1 MNYHSIND
9 LVELCHKNNAQ
20 IWQVIM
26 MDNAHERMV
35 SEDKIFENMRLMYK
49 AMKTADNNYDKSLKS
64 PSRMAGGDGELMYQY
79 NKSGRNI
86 CGDFV
91 GMVMEK
97 ALKMGE
103 SNACM
108 RRIVAAPTAGSCGV
122 IPAVFISY
130 ETYFK
135 ALEDDM
141 VKALLIASGIGAVI
155 AENASIAGASGGCQ
169 AEIGSASAMAAA
181 GLTFLQG
188 GDSMQIVN
196 SSALALKSMLGLAC
210 DPVCGLVEVPCIK
223 RNVAGAMNAIT
234 AAQMS
239 MAGIKSVISP
249 DEVIDFFDF
258 QLNTLALNL
267 THDKQLQSL
276 NMTDK
281 DIEFKKTGQGIGLQF
296 GKYSPLL
303 NYSSNG
309 IPRKGLTMFASYT
322 NGGKTSFVFENIV
335 IPLAEQGTKICI
347 ISNEQD
353 AIIFKD
359 LLYIHVLTS
368 RLDYWNIDRRKLKN
382 LNFTKQDEEAFKK
395 ADKIVKED
403 YLENILFQRVYDY
416 GMKNIKRTIK
426 KLAKQDFDLFVYD
439 TFKVDATT
447 DTVWQSFLND
457 SKELFQ
463 IASKENVAVIT
474 PVQLSLSTKGKVRWL
489 NESVLSNSKQISEI
503 YEEIFMFR
511 DIWSDEYT
519 SCEKDLEATSN
530 TVDGQGRSSEKV
542 PFPIVWQEGK
552 FYKIFFHVKSRNG
565 ENGQTILYEFIPNV
579 NKWKEIGNCKVGE
592 ENKI

>member
-1 MNYHSIND
+1 MKYHSIND

-20 IWQVIM
+20 LWQVIM

-188 GDSMQIVN
+188 GDSLQIVN

-249 DEVIDFFDF
+249 DEVIDSM
-258 QLNTLALNL
+258 QRIGAAMPSSLKETAREGLAI
-267 THDKQLQSL
+267 TP
-276 NMTDK
+276 T
-281 DIEFKKTGQGIGLQF
+281 
-296 GKYSPLL
+296 
-303 NYSSNG
+303 
-309 IPRKGLTMFASYT
+309 
-322 NGGKTSFVFENIV
+322 
-335 IPLAEQGTKICI
+335 AE
-347 ISNEQD
+347 
-353 AIIFKD
+353 
-359 LLYIHVLTS
+359 L
-368 RLDYWNIDRRKLKN
+368 
-382 LNFTKQDEEAFKK
+382 
-395 ADKIVKED
+395 
-403 YLENILFQRVYDY
+403 
-416 GMKNIKRTIK
+416 IKRE
-426 KLAKQDFDLFVYD
+426 LD
-439 TFKVDATT
+439 KVT
-447 DTVWQSFLND
+447 D
-457 SKELFQ
+457 
-463 IASKENVAVIT
+463 
-474 PVQLSLSTKGKVRWL
+474 
-489 NESVLSNSKQISEI
+489 
-503 YEEIFMFR
+503 
-511 DIWSDEYT
+511 
-519 SCEKDLEATSN
+519 
-530 TVDGQGRSSEKV
+530 
-542 PFPIVWQEGK
+542 
-552 FYKIFFHVKSRNG
+552 
-565 ENGQTILYEFIPNV
+565 
-579 NKWKEIGNCKVGE
+579 
-592 ENKI
+592 

>member
-223 RNVAGAMNAIT
+223 RNVAGVMNAIT

-249 DEVIDFFDF
+249 DEVIDSM
-258 QLNTLALNL
+258 QRIGAAMPSSLKETAREGLAI
-267 THDKQLQSL
+267 TP
-276 NMTDK
+276 T
-281 DIEFKKTGQGIGLQF
+281 
-296 GKYSPLL
+296 
-303 NYSSNG
+303 
-309 IPRKGLTMFASYT
+309 
-322 NGGKTSFVFENIV
+322 
-335 IPLAEQGTKICI
+335 AE
-347 ISNEQD
+347 
-353 AIIFKD
+353 
-359 LLYIHVLTS
+359 L
-368 RLDYWNIDRRKLKN
+368 
-382 LNFTKQDEEAFKK
+382 
-395 ADKIVKED
+395 
-403 YLENILFQRVYDY
+403 
-416 GMKNIKRTIK
+416 IKRE
-426 KLAKQDFDLFVYD
+426 LD
-439 TFKVDATT
+439 KVT
-447 DTVWQSFLND
+447 D
-457 SKELFQ
+457 
-463 IASKENVAVIT
+463 
-474 PVQLSLSTKGKVRWL
+474 
-489 NESVLSNSKQISEI
+489 
-503 YEEIFMFR
+503 
-511 DIWSDEYT
+511 
-519 SCEKDLEATSN
+519 
-530 TVDGQGRSSEKV
+530 
-542 PFPIVWQEGK
+542 
-552 FYKIFFHVKSRNG
+552 
-565 ENGQTILYEFIPNV
+565 
-579 NKWKEIGNCKVGE
+579 
-592 ENKI
+592 

>member
-35 SEDKIFENMRLMYK
+35 SEDKIFENMRVMYK

-64 PSRMAGGDGELMYQY
+64 PSRMARGDGELMYQY

-249 DEVIDFFDF
+249 DEVIDSM
-258 QLNTLALNL
+258 QRIGAAMPSSLKETAREGLAI
-267 THDKQLQSL
+267 TP
-276 NMTDK
+276 T
-281 DIEFKKTGQGIGLQF
+281 
-296 GKYSPLL
+296 
-303 NYSSNG
+303 
-309 IPRKGLTMFASYT
+309 
-322 NGGKTSFVFENIV
+322 
-335 IPLAEQGTKICI
+335 AE
-347 ISNEQD
+347 
-353 AIIFKD
+353 
-359 LLYIHVLTS
+359 L
-368 RLDYWNIDRRKLKN
+368 
-382 LNFTKQDEEAFKK
+382 
-395 ADKIVKED
+395 
-403 YLENILFQRVYDY
+403 
-416 GMKNIKRTIK
+416 IKRE
-426 KLAKQDFDLFVYD
+426 LD
-439 TFKVDATT
+439 KVT
-447 DTVWQSFLND
+447 D
-457 SKELFQ
+457 
-463 IASKENVAVIT
+463 
-474 PVQLSLSTKGKVRWL
+474 
-489 NESVLSNSKQISEI
+489 
-503 YEEIFMFR
+503 
-511 DIWSDEYT
+511 
-519 SCEKDLEATSN
+519 
-530 TVDGQGRSSEKV
+530 
-542 PFPIVWQEGK
+542 
-552 FYKIFFHVKSRNG
+552 
-565 ENGQTILYEFIPNV
+565 
-579 NKWKEIGNCKVGE
+579 
-592 ENKI
+592 

>member
-35 SEDKIFENMRLMYK
+35 SEDKIFENMRVMYK

-188 GDSMQIVN
+188 GDNLQIVN

-239 MAGIKSVISP
+239 MAGIKSVLSP
-249 DEVIDFFDF
+249 DEVIDSM
-258 QLNTLALNL
+258 QRIGAAMPSSLKETAKEGLA
-267 THDKQLQSL
+267 
-276 NMTDK
+276 
-281 DIEFKKTGQGIGLQF
+281 
-296 GKYSPLL
+296 
-303 NYSSNG
+303 
-309 IPRKGLTMFASYT
+309 
-322 NGGKTSFVFENIV
+322 
-335 IPLAEQGTKICI
+335 
-347 ISNEQD
+347 
-353 AIIFKD
+353 
-359 LLYIHVLTS
+359 
-368 RLDYWNIDRRKLKN
+368 
-382 LNFTKQDEEAFKK
+382 
-395 ADKIVKED
+395 
-403 YLENILFQRVYDY
+403 
-416 GMKNIKRTIK
+416 
-426 KLAKQDFDLFVYD
+426 
-439 TFKVDATT
+439 
-447 DTVWQSFLND
+447 
-457 SKELFQ
+457 
-463 IASKENVAVIT
+463 IT
-474 PVQLSLSTKGKVRWL
+474 PTAESETGK
-489 NESVLSNSKQISEI
+489 
-503 YEEIFMFR
+503 
-511 DIWSDEYT
+511 
-519 SCEKDLEATSN
+519 
-530 TVDGQGRSSEKV
+530 
-542 PFPIVWQEGK
+542 
-552 FYKIFFHVKSRNG
+552 
-565 ENGQTILYEFIPNV
+565 
-579 NKWKEIGNCKVGE
+579 
-592 ENKI
+592 

>member
-49 AMKTADNNYDKSLKS
+49 AMKSADNNYDKSLKS

-188 GDSMQIVN
+188 GDSLQIVN

-249 DEVIDFFDF
+249 DEVIDSM
-258 QLNTLALNL
+258 QRIGAAMPSSLKETAREGLAI
-267 THDKQLQSL
+267 TP
-276 NMTDK
+276 T
-281 DIEFKKTGQGIGLQF
+281 
-296 GKYSPLL
+296 
-303 NYSSNG
+303 
-309 IPRKGLTMFASYT
+309 
-322 NGGKTSFVFENIV
+322 
-335 IPLAEQGTKICI
+335 AE
-347 ISNEQD
+347 
-353 AIIFKD
+353 
-359 LLYIHVLTS
+359 L
-368 RLDYWNIDRRKLKN
+368 
-382 LNFTKQDEEAFKK
+382 
-395 ADKIVKED
+395 
-403 YLENILFQRVYDY
+403 
-416 GMKNIKRTIK
+416 IKRE
-426 KLAKQDFDLFVYD
+426 LD
-439 TFKVDATT
+439 KVT
-447 DTVWQSFLND
+447 D
-457 SKELFQ
+457 
-463 IASKENVAVIT
+463 
-474 PVQLSLSTKGKVRWL
+474 
-489 NESVLSNSKQISEI
+489 
-503 YEEIFMFR
+503 
-511 DIWSDEYT
+511 
-519 SCEKDLEATSN
+519 
-530 TVDGQGRSSEKV
+530 
-542 PFPIVWQEGK
+542 
-552 FYKIFFHVKSRNG
+552 
-565 ENGQTILYEFIPNV
+565 
-579 NKWKEIGNCKVGE
+579 
-592 ENKI
+592 

>member
-35 SEDKIFENMRLMYK
+35 SEDKIFENMRVMYK

-91 GMVMEK
+91 AMVMEK

-188 GDSMQIVN
+188 GDSLQIVN

-249 DEVIDFFDF
+249 DEVIDSM
-258 QLNTLALNL
+258 QRIGAAMPSSLKETAREGLAI
-267 THDKQLQSL
+267 TP
-276 NMTDK
+276 T
-281 DIEFKKTGQGIGLQF
+281 
-296 GKYSPLL
+296 
-303 NYSSNG
+303 
-309 IPRKGLTMFASYT
+309 
-322 NGGKTSFVFENIV
+322 
-335 IPLAEQGTKICI
+335 AE
-347 ISNEQD
+347 
-353 AIIFKD
+353 
-359 LLYIHVLTS
+359 L
-368 RLDYWNIDRRKLKN
+368 
-382 LNFTKQDEEAFKK
+382 
-395 ADKIVKED
+395 
-403 YLENILFQRVYDY
+403 
-416 GMKNIKRTIK
+416 IKRE
-426 KLAKQDFDLFVYD
+426 LD
-439 TFKVDATT
+439 KVT
-447 DTVWQSFLND
+447 D
-457 SKELFQ
+457 
-463 IASKENVAVIT
+463 
-474 PVQLSLSTKGKVRWL
+474 
-489 NESVLSNSKQISEI
+489 
-503 YEEIFMFR
+503 
-511 DIWSDEYT
+511 
-519 SCEKDLEATSN
+519 
-530 TVDGQGRSSEKV
+530 
-542 PFPIVWQEGK
+542 
-552 FYKIFFHVKSRNG
+552 
-565 ENGQTILYEFIPNV
+565 
-579 NKWKEIGNCKVGE
+579 
-592 ENKI
+592 

>member
-35 SEDKIFENMRLMYK
+35 SEDKIFENMRVMYK

-135 ALEDDM
+135 ALEYDM

-249 DEVIDFFDF
+249 DEVIDSM
-258 QLNTLALNL
+258 QRIGAAMPSSLKETAREGLAI
-267 THDKQLQSL
+267 TP
-276 NMTDK
+276 T
-281 DIEFKKTGQGIGLQF
+281 
-296 GKYSPLL
+296 
-303 NYSSNG
+303 
-309 IPRKGLTMFASYT
+309 
-322 NGGKTSFVFENIV
+322 
-335 IPLAEQGTKICI
+335 AE
-347 ISNEQD
+347 
-353 AIIFKD
+353 
-359 LLYIHVLTS
+359 L
-368 RLDYWNIDRRKLKN
+368 
-382 LNFTKQDEEAFKK
+382 
-395 ADKIVKED
+395 
-403 YLENILFQRVYDY
+403 
-416 GMKNIKRTIK
+416 IKRE
-426 KLAKQDFDLFVYD
+426 LD
-439 TFKVDATT
+439 KVT
-447 DTVWQSFLND
+447 D
-457 SKELFQ
+457 
-463 IASKENVAVIT
+463 
-474 PVQLSLSTKGKVRWL
+474 
-489 NESVLSNSKQISEI
+489 
-503 YEEIFMFR
+503 
-511 DIWSDEYT
+511 
-519 SCEKDLEATSN
+519 
-530 TVDGQGRSSEKV
+530 
-542 PFPIVWQEGK
+542 
-552 FYKIFFHVKSRNG
+552 
-565 ENGQTILYEFIPNV
+565 
-579 NKWKEIGNCKVGE
+579 
-592 ENKI
+592 

>member
-188 GDSMQIVN
+188 GDSLQIVN
-196 SSALALKSMLGLAC
+196 SSALTLKSMLGLAC

-249 DEVIDFFDF
+249 DEVIDSM
-258 QLNTLALNL
+258 QRIGAAMPSSLKETAREGLAI
-267 THDKQLQSL
+267 TP
-276 NMTDK
+276 T
-281 DIEFKKTGQGIGLQF
+281 
-296 GKYSPLL
+296 
-303 NYSSNG
+303 
-309 IPRKGLTMFASYT
+309 
-322 NGGKTSFVFENIV
+322 
-335 IPLAEQGTKICI
+335 AE
-347 ISNEQD
+347 
-353 AIIFKD
+353 
-359 LLYIHVLTS
+359 L
-368 RLDYWNIDRRKLKN
+368 
-382 LNFTKQDEEAFKK
+382 
-395 ADKIVKED
+395 
-403 YLENILFQRVYDY
+403 
-416 GMKNIKRTIK
+416 IKRE
-426 KLAKQDFDLFVYD
+426 LD
-439 TFKVDATT
+439 KVT
-447 DTVWQSFLND
+447 D
-457 SKELFQ
+457 
-463 IASKENVAVIT
+463 
-474 PVQLSLSTKGKVRWL
+474 
-489 NESVLSNSKQISEI
+489 
-503 YEEIFMFR
+503 
-511 DIWSDEYT
+511 
-519 SCEKDLEATSN
+519 
-530 TVDGQGRSSEKV
+530 
-542 PFPIVWQEGK
+542 
-552 FYKIFFHVKSRNG
+552 
-565 ENGQTILYEFIPNV
+565 
-579 NKWKEIGNCKVGE
+579 
-592 ENKI
+592 

>member
-20 IWQVIM
+20 LWQVIM

-188 GDSMQIVN
+188 GDSLQIVN

-249 DEVIDFFDF
+249 DEVIDSM
-258 QLNTLALNL
+258 QRIGAAMPSSLKETAREGLAI
-267 THDKQLQSL
+267 TP
-276 NMTDK
+276 T
-281 DIEFKKTGQGIGLQF
+281 
-296 GKYSPLL
+296 
-303 NYSSNG
+303 
-309 IPRKGLTMFASYT
+309 A
-322 NGGKTSFVFENIV
+322 
-335 IPLAEQGTKICI
+335 
-347 ISNEQD
+347 
-353 AIIFKD
+353 
-359 LLYIHVLTS
+359 
-368 RLDYWNIDRRKLKN
+368 KL
-382 LNFTKQDEEAFKK
+382 
-395 ADKIVKED
+395 
-403 YLENILFQRVYDY
+403 
-416 GMKNIKRTIK
+416 IKR
-426 KLAKQDFDLFVYD
+426 
-439 TFKVDATT
+439 
-447 DTVWQSFLND
+447 
-457 SKELFQ
+457 EL
-463 IASKENVAVIT
+463 
-474 PVQLSLSTKGKVRWL
+474 
-489 NESVLSNSKQISEI
+489 
-503 YEEIFMFR
+503 
-511 DIWSDEYT
+511 
-519 SCEKDLEATSN
+519 
-530 TVDGQGRSSEKV
+530 EKV
-542 PFPIVWQEGK
+542 
-552 FYKIFFHVKSRNG
+552 
-565 ENGQTILYEFIPNV
+565 TD
-579 NKWKEIGNCKVGE
+579 
-592 ENKI
+592 

>member
-35 SEDKIFENMRLMYK
+35 SEDKIFENMRVMYK

-79 NKSGRNI
+79 NTSGRNI

-188 GDSMQIVN
+188 GDSLQIVN

-249 DEVIDFFDF
+249 DEVIDSM
-258 QLNTLALNL
+258 QRIGAAMPSSLKETAREGLAI
-267 THDKQLQSL
+267 TP
-276 NMTDK
+276 T
-281 DIEFKKTGQGIGLQF
+281 
-296 GKYSPLL
+296 
-303 NYSSNG
+303 
-309 IPRKGLTMFASYT
+309 
-322 NGGKTSFVFENIV
+322 
-335 IPLAEQGTKICI
+335 AE
-347 ISNEQD
+347 
-353 AIIFKD
+353 
-359 LLYIHVLTS
+359 L
-368 RLDYWNIDRRKLKN
+368 
-382 LNFTKQDEEAFKK
+382 
-395 ADKIVKED
+395 
-403 YLENILFQRVYDY
+403 
-416 GMKNIKRTIK
+416 IKRE
-426 KLAKQDFDLFVYD
+426 LD
-439 TFKVDATT
+439 KVT
-447 DTVWQSFLND
+447 D
-457 SKELFQ
+457 
-463 IASKENVAVIT
+463 
-474 PVQLSLSTKGKVRWL
+474 
-489 NESVLSNSKQISEI
+489 
-503 YEEIFMFR
+503 
-511 DIWSDEYT
+511 
-519 SCEKDLEATSN
+519 
-530 TVDGQGRSSEKV
+530 
-542 PFPIVWQEGK
+542 
-552 FYKIFFHVKSRNG
+552 
-565 ENGQTILYEFIPNV
+565 
-579 NKWKEIGNCKVGE
+579 
-592 ENKI
+592 

>member
-20 IWQVIM
+20 LWQVII

-141 VKALLIASGIGAVI
+141 VKALLIASGIGAVM

-188 GDSMQIVN
+188 GDSLQIVN

-249 DEVIDFFDF
+249 DEVIDSM
-258 QLNTLALNL
+258 QRIGAAMPSSLKETAREGLAI
-267 THDKQLQSL
+267 TP
-276 NMTDK
+276 T
-281 DIEFKKTGQGIGLQF
+281 
-296 GKYSPLL
+296 
-303 NYSSNG
+303 
-309 IPRKGLTMFASYT
+309 
-322 NGGKTSFVFENIV
+322 
-335 IPLAEQGTKICI
+335 AE
-347 ISNEQD
+347 
-353 AIIFKD
+353 
-359 LLYIHVLTS
+359 L
-368 RLDYWNIDRRKLKN
+368 
-382 LNFTKQDEEAFKK
+382 
-395 ADKIVKED
+395 
-403 YLENILFQRVYDY
+403 
-416 GMKNIKRTIK
+416 IKRE
-426 KLAKQDFDLFVYD
+426 LD
-439 TFKVDATT
+439 KVT
-447 DTVWQSFLND
+447 D
-457 SKELFQ
+457 
-463 IASKENVAVIT
+463 
-474 PVQLSLSTKGKVRWL
+474 
-489 NESVLSNSKQISEI
+489 
-503 YEEIFMFR
+503 
-511 DIWSDEYT
+511 
-519 SCEKDLEATSN
+519 
-530 TVDGQGRSSEKV
+530 
-542 PFPIVWQEGK
+542 
-552 FYKIFFHVKSRNG
+552 
-565 ENGQTILYEFIPNV
+565 
-579 NKWKEIGNCKVGE
+579 
-592 ENKI
+592 

>member
-64 PSRMAGGDGELMYQY
+64 PSRMTGGDGELMYQY

-91 GMVMEK
+91 EMVMEK

-188 GDSMQIVN
+188 GDSLQIVN

-249 DEVIDFFDF
+249 DEVIDSM
-258 QLNTLALNL
+258 QRIGAAMPSSLKETAREGLAI
-267 THDKQLQSL
+267 TP
-276 NMTDK
+276 T
-281 DIEFKKTGQGIGLQF
+281 
-296 GKYSPLL
+296 
-303 NYSSNG
+303 
-309 IPRKGLTMFASYT
+309 
-322 NGGKTSFVFENIV
+322 
-335 IPLAEQGTKICI
+335 AE
-347 ISNEQD
+347 
-353 AIIFKD
+353 
-359 LLYIHVLTS
+359 L
-368 RLDYWNIDRRKLKN
+368 
-382 LNFTKQDEEAFKK
+382 
-395 ADKIVKED
+395 
-403 YLENILFQRVYDY
+403 
-416 GMKNIKRTIK
+416 IKRE
-426 KLAKQDFDLFVYD
+426 LD
-439 TFKVDATT
+439 KVT
-447 DTVWQSFLND
+447 D
-457 SKELFQ
+457 
-463 IASKENVAVIT
+463 
-474 PVQLSLSTKGKVRWL
+474 
-489 NESVLSNSKQISEI
+489 
-503 YEEIFMFR
+503 
-511 DIWSDEYT
+511 
-519 SCEKDLEATSN
+519 
-530 TVDGQGRSSEKV
+530 
-542 PFPIVWQEGK
+542 
-552 FYKIFFHVKSRNG
+552 
-565 ENGQTILYEFIPNV
+565 
-579 NKWKEIGNCKVGE
+579 
-592 ENKI
+592 

>member
-1 MNYHSIND
+1 MNYHSISD
-9 LVELCHKNNAQ
+9 LVDLCHKNNAQ

-35 SEDKIFENMRLMYK
+35 SEDKIFENMRVMYK

-188 GDSMQIVN
+188 GDSLQIVN

-249 DEVIDFFDF
+249 DEVIDSM
-258 QLNTLALNL
+258 QRIGAAMPSSLKETAREGLAI
-267 THDKQLQSL
+267 TP
-276 NMTDK
+276 T
-281 DIEFKKTGQGIGLQF
+281 
-296 GKYSPLL
+296 
-303 NYSSNG
+303 
-309 IPRKGLTMFASYT
+309 
-322 NGGKTSFVFENIV
+322 
-335 IPLAEQGTKICI
+335 AE
-347 ISNEQD
+347 
-353 AIIFKD
+353 
-359 LLYIHVLTS
+359 L
-368 RLDYWNIDRRKLKN
+368 
-382 LNFTKQDEEAFKK
+382 
-395 ADKIVKED
+395 
-403 YLENILFQRVYDY
+403 
-416 GMKNIKRTIK
+416 IKRE
-426 KLAKQDFDLFVYD
+426 LD
-439 TFKVDATT
+439 KVT
-447 DTVWQSFLND
+447 D
-457 SKELFQ
+457 
-463 IASKENVAVIT
+463 
-474 PVQLSLSTKGKVRWL
+474 
-489 NESVLSNSKQISEI
+489 
-503 YEEIFMFR
+503 
-511 DIWSDEYT
+511 
-519 SCEKDLEATSN
+519 
-530 TVDGQGRSSEKV
+530 
-542 PFPIVWQEGK
+542 
-552 FYKIFFHVKSRNG
+552 
-565 ENGQTILYEFIPNV
+565 
-579 NKWKEIGNCKVGE
+579 
-592 ENKI
+592 

>member
-210 DPVCGLVEVPCIK
+210 DPVCGLVEAPCIK

-249 DEVIDFFDF
+249 DEVIDSM
-258 QLNTLALNL
+258 QRIGAAMPSSLKETAREGLAI
-267 THDKQLQSL
+267 TP
-276 NMTDK
+276 T
-281 DIEFKKTGQGIGLQF
+281 
-296 GKYSPLL
+296 
-303 NYSSNG
+303 
-309 IPRKGLTMFASYT
+309 
-322 NGGKTSFVFENIV
+322 
-335 IPLAEQGTKICI
+335 AE
-347 ISNEQD
+347 
-353 AIIFKD
+353 
-359 LLYIHVLTS
+359 L
-368 RLDYWNIDRRKLKN
+368 
-382 LNFTKQDEEAFKK
+382 
-395 ADKIVKED
+395 
-403 YLENILFQRVYDY
+403 
-416 GMKNIKRTIK
+416 IKRE
-426 KLAKQDFDLFVYD
+426 LD
-439 TFKVDATT
+439 KVT
-447 DTVWQSFLND
+447 D
-457 SKELFQ
+457 
-463 IASKENVAVIT
+463 
-474 PVQLSLSTKGKVRWL
+474 
-489 NESVLSNSKQISEI
+489 
-503 YEEIFMFR
+503 
-511 DIWSDEYT
+511 
-519 SCEKDLEATSN
+519 
-530 TVDGQGRSSEKV
+530 
-542 PFPIVWQEGK
+542 
-552 FYKIFFHVKSRNG
+552 
-565 ENGQTILYEFIPNV
+565 
-579 NKWKEIGNCKVGE
+579 
-592 ENKI
+592 

>member
-86 CGDFV
+86 CGDLV

-135 ALEDDM
+135 ALEDDR

-188 GDSMQIVN
+188 GDSLQIVN

-249 DEVIDFFDF
+249 DEVIDSM
-258 QLNTLALNL
+258 QRIGAAMPSSLKETAREGLAI
-267 THDKQLQSL
+267 TP
-276 NMTDK
+276 T
-281 DIEFKKTGQGIGLQF
+281 
-296 GKYSPLL
+296 
-303 NYSSNG
+303 
-309 IPRKGLTMFASYT
+309 
-322 NGGKTSFVFENIV
+322 
-335 IPLAEQGTKICI
+335 AE
-347 ISNEQD
+347 
-353 AIIFKD
+353 
-359 LLYIHVLTS
+359 L
-368 RLDYWNIDRRKLKN
+368 
-382 LNFTKQDEEAFKK
+382 
-395 ADKIVKED
+395 
-403 YLENILFQRVYDY
+403 
-416 GMKNIKRTIK
+416 IKRE
-426 KLAKQDFDLFVYD
+426 LD
-439 TFKVDATT
+439 KVT
-447 DTVWQSFLND
+447 D
-457 SKELFQ
+457 
-463 IASKENVAVIT
+463 
-474 PVQLSLSTKGKVRWL
+474 
-489 NESVLSNSKQISEI
+489 
-503 YEEIFMFR
+503 
-511 DIWSDEYT
+511 
-519 SCEKDLEATSN
+519 
-530 TVDGQGRSSEKV
+530 
-542 PFPIVWQEGK
+542 
-552 FYKIFFHVKSRNG
+552 
-565 ENGQTILYEFIPNV
+565 
-579 NKWKEIGNCKVGE
+579 
-592 ENKI
+592 

>member
-188 GDSMQIVN
+188 GDSLQIVN
-196 SSALALKSMLGLAC
+196 SSALALKRMLGLAC

-249 DEVIDFFDF
+249 DEVIDSM
-258 QLNTLALNL
+258 QRIGAAMPSSLKETAREGLAI
-267 THDKQLQSL
+267 TP
-276 NMTDK
+276 T
-281 DIEFKKTGQGIGLQF
+281 
-296 GKYSPLL
+296 
-303 NYSSNG
+303 
-309 IPRKGLTMFASYT
+309 
-322 NGGKTSFVFENIV
+322 
-335 IPLAEQGTKICI
+335 AE
-347 ISNEQD
+347 
-353 AIIFKD
+353 
-359 LLYIHVLTS
+359 L
-368 RLDYWNIDRRKLKN
+368 
-382 LNFTKQDEEAFKK
+382 
-395 ADKIVKED
+395 
-403 YLENILFQRVYDY
+403 
-416 GMKNIKRTIK
+416 IKRE
-426 KLAKQDFDLFVYD
+426 LD
-439 TFKVDATT
+439 KVT
-447 DTVWQSFLND
+447 D
-457 SKELFQ
+457 
-463 IASKENVAVIT
+463 
-474 PVQLSLSTKGKVRWL
+474 
-489 NESVLSNSKQISEI
+489 
-503 YEEIFMFR
+503 
-511 DIWSDEYT
+511 
-519 SCEKDLEATSN
+519 
-530 TVDGQGRSSEKV
+530 
-542 PFPIVWQEGK
+542 
-552 FYKIFFHVKSRNG
+552 
-565 ENGQTILYEFIPNV
+565 
-579 NKWKEIGNCKVGE
+579 
-592 ENKI
+592 

>member
-20 IWQVIM
+20 LWQVIM

-169 AEIGSASAMAAA
+169 AEIGSASAMEAA

-188 GDSMQIVN
+188 GDSLQIVN

-249 DEVIDFFDF
+249 DEVIDSM
-258 QLNTLALNL
+258 QRIGAAMPSSLKETAREGLAI
-267 THDKQLQSL
+267 TP
-276 NMTDK
+276 T
-281 DIEFKKTGQGIGLQF
+281 
-296 GKYSPLL
+296 
-303 NYSSNG
+303 
-309 IPRKGLTMFASYT
+309 
-322 NGGKTSFVFENIV
+322 
-335 IPLAEQGTKICI
+335 AE
-347 ISNEQD
+347 
-353 AIIFKD
+353 
-359 LLYIHVLTS
+359 L
-368 RLDYWNIDRRKLKN
+368 
-382 LNFTKQDEEAFKK
+382 
-395 ADKIVKED
+395 
-403 YLENILFQRVYDY
+403 
-416 GMKNIKRTIK
+416 IKRE
-426 KLAKQDFDLFVYD
+426 LD
-439 TFKVDATT
+439 KVT
-447 DTVWQSFLND
+447 D
-457 SKELFQ
+457 
-463 IASKENVAVIT
+463 
-474 PVQLSLSTKGKVRWL
+474 
-489 NESVLSNSKQISEI
+489 
-503 YEEIFMFR
+503 
-511 DIWSDEYT
+511 
-519 SCEKDLEATSN
+519 
-530 TVDGQGRSSEKV
+530 
-542 PFPIVWQEGK
+542 
-552 FYKIFFHVKSRNG
+552 
-565 ENGQTILYEFIPNV
+565 
-579 NKWKEIGNCKVGE
+579 
-592 ENKI
+592 

>member
-35 SEDKIFENMRLMYK
+35 SEDKIFENMRVMYK

-91 GMVMEK
+91 GMIMEK

-188 GDSMQIVN
+188 GDSLQIVN

-249 DEVIDFFDF
+249 DEVIDSM
-258 QLNTLALNL
+258 QRIGAAMPSSLKETAREGLAI
-267 THDKQLQSL
+267 TP
-276 NMTDK
+276 T
-281 DIEFKKTGQGIGLQF
+281 
-296 GKYSPLL
+296 
-303 NYSSNG
+303 
-309 IPRKGLTMFASYT
+309 
-322 NGGKTSFVFENIV
+322 
-335 IPLAEQGTKICI
+335 AE
-347 ISNEQD
+347 
-353 AIIFKD
+353 
-359 LLYIHVLTS
+359 L
-368 RLDYWNIDRRKLKN
+368 
-382 LNFTKQDEEAFKK
+382 
-395 ADKIVKED
+395 
-403 YLENILFQRVYDY
+403 
-416 GMKNIKRTIK
+416 IKRE
-426 KLAKQDFDLFVYD
+426 LD
-439 TFKVDATT
+439 KVT
-447 DTVWQSFLND
+447 D
-457 SKELFQ
+457 
-463 IASKENVAVIT
+463 
-474 PVQLSLSTKGKVRWL
+474 
-489 NESVLSNSKQISEI
+489 
-503 YEEIFMFR
+503 
-511 DIWSDEYT
+511 
-519 SCEKDLEATSN
+519 
-530 TVDGQGRSSEKV
+530 
-542 PFPIVWQEGK
+542 
-552 FYKIFFHVKSRNG
+552 
-565 ENGQTILYEFIPNV
+565 
-579 NKWKEIGNCKVGE
+579 
-592 ENKI
+592 

>member
-35 SEDKIFENMRLMYK
+35 SEDKIFENMRVMYK

-108 RRIVAAPTAGSCGV
+108 RRIVAASTAGSCGV

-188 GDSMQIVN
+188 GDSLQIVN

-249 DEVIDFFDF
+249 DEVIDSM
-258 QLNTLALNL
+258 QRIGAAMPSSLKETAREGLAI
-267 THDKQLQSL
+267 TP
-276 NMTDK
+276 T
-281 DIEFKKTGQGIGLQF
+281 
-296 GKYSPLL
+296 
-303 NYSSNG
+303 
-309 IPRKGLTMFASYT
+309 
-322 NGGKTSFVFENIV
+322 
-335 IPLAEQGTKICI
+335 AE
-347 ISNEQD
+347 
-353 AIIFKD
+353 
-359 LLYIHVLTS
+359 L
-368 RLDYWNIDRRKLKN
+368 
-382 LNFTKQDEEAFKK
+382 
-395 ADKIVKED
+395 
-403 YLENILFQRVYDY
+403 
-416 GMKNIKRTIK
+416 IKRE
-426 KLAKQDFDLFVYD
+426 LD
-439 TFKVDATT
+439 KVT
-447 DTVWQSFLND
+447 D
-457 SKELFQ
+457 
-463 IASKENVAVIT
+463 
-474 PVQLSLSTKGKVRWL
+474 
-489 NESVLSNSKQISEI
+489 
-503 YEEIFMFR
+503 
-511 DIWSDEYT
+511 
-519 SCEKDLEATSN
+519 
-530 TVDGQGRSSEKV
+530 
-542 PFPIVWQEGK
+542 
-552 FYKIFFHVKSRNG
+552 
-565 ENGQTILYEFIPNV
+565 
-579 NKWKEIGNCKVGE
+579 
-592 ENKI
+592 